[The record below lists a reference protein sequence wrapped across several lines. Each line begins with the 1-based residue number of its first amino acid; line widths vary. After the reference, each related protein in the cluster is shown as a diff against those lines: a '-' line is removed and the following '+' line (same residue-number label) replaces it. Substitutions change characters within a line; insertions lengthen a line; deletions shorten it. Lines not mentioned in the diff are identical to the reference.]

1 MVSFSKLDIHS
12 NNTLEKICSFYFGGE
27 YTFCG
32 ITVFANNS
40 SMRVWVHALHED
52 TTKERVQ
59 VMCKIMFKSIC
70 GLLKVL
76 MRHPVFCDDAL
87 VCLHIV
93 VVVVFHFIIT
103 FLYSGMCVIV
113 CVCRC
118 QTSSI
123 TSSSNINIKSN
134 VRKKENKHEKI
145 LRHSQEQ
152 NTEKHFRSDF
162 LLCCSVT
169 AGGLSRR
176 RHRRHRFHGVMFI
189 VVDIFGVHTHT
200 FTDVYV
206 WVGTGASLQHL
217 LSLGY

>member
-40 SMRVWVHALHED
+40 SMRVWVHALHEH

-93 VVVVFHFIIT
+93 VVVFHFIIT
-103 FLYSGMCVIV
+103 FFVLRHVCNCMCV
-113 CVCRC
+113 
-118 QTSSI
+118 
-123 TSSSNINIKSN
+123 
-134 VRKKENKHEKI
+134 
-145 LRHSQEQ
+145 
-152 NTEKHFRSDF
+152 
-162 LLCCSVT
+162 
-169 AGGLSRR
+169 
-176 RHRRHRFHGVMFI
+176 
-189 VVDIFGVHTHT
+189 
-200 FTDVYV
+200 
-206 WVGTGASLQHL
+206 
-217 LSLGY
+217 

>member
-40 SMRVWVHALHED
+40 SMRVWVHALHEH

-134 VRKKENKHEKI
+134 VRKKDQEKRKQTRENPSSLAGAEYRETLS
-145 LRHSQEQ
+145 LRLSPL
-152 NTEKHFRSDF
+152 
-162 LLCCSVT
+162 LLCNGRWS
-169 AGGLSRR
+169 
-176 RHRRHRFHGVMFI
+176 
-189 VVDIFGVHTHT
+189 
-200 FTDVYV
+200 
-206 WVGTGASLQHL
+206 
-217 LSLGY
+217 